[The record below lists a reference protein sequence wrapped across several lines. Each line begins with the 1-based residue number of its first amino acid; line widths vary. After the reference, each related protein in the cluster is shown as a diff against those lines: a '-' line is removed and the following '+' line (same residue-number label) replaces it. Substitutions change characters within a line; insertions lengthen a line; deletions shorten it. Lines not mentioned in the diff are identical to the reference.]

1 MSTSSRT
8 PPTLPNLRAAET
20 VLSYSPYGAVGLPTV
35 HTMPTMDRE
44 EARSA
49 RFQTGFPFRG
59 ILPGPRGLDT
69 NPKGSRPARPA
80 SSRLRQP
87 LACVNPAW
95 GQMFSIG
102 VPLHKS
108 RKGETPLKPLRGAAM
123 RGRCYE
129 SLKGVMIRPYGQ
141 GGISPREELGSHG
154 ISHETMRTM
163 G

>member
-1 MSTSSRT
+1 MSKSSRT

-20 VLSYSPYGAVGLPTV
+20 VLSYSPYGAVVLPTV

-49 RFQTGFPFRG
+49 RFQTVFPFRG
-59 ILPGPRGLDT
+59 MRPGPRGLDT

-87 LACVNPAW
+87 LECVSPGW

-102 VPLHKS
+102 APLHKS
-108 RKGETPLKPLRGAAM
+108 CKGETSLKPLHGAAM
-123 RGRCYE
+123 CGRRYE
-129 SLKGVMIRPYGQ
+129 SLKGVVILPYRQ
-141 GGISPREELGSHG
+141 GVISPREELGSHR
-154 ISHETMRTM
+154 ISHETMRTT